1 MKHFIYVIC
10 REDRDALL
18 KLGLRL
24 VRDDGAQNIFVFEN
38 DGHVNLEECGVD
50 YVLSDTLSF

>member
-10 REDRDALL
+10 REDRDVLL

-38 DGHVNLEECGVD
+38 DEHVNLEECGVD